1 MKTYVVEFIGTFFL
15 VLGAAMYGAVGAT
28 LCLMVMIYAGGH
40 ISGAHFNPAVTLA
53 MMIRGKATTKEAI
66 PYWIAQFAGGIVA
79 AVIACYLFGKEG
91 TGDCVVTPGGTI
103 KALAAEI
110 IGTFALAY
118 VILNV
123 ATTKGTAGNSFY
135 GIAIAGTVLAM
146 ASTVGSFSGGAF
158 NPAVGVG
165 LSIQKTFC
173 WQQIWIYFVGPL
185 AGGALAAIVFNYIN
199 EDDKPTPP
207 VADAGQE

>member
-1 MKTYVVEFIGTFFL
+1 MKTYIVEFIGTFFL

-53 MMIRGKATTKEAI
+53 VMMRGKSTLKNAVA
-66 PYWIAQFAGGIVA
+66 YWVVQFAGAVVA

-91 TGDCVVTPGGTI
+91 TGDCAIPDGGTV

-135 GIAIAGTVLAM
+135 GLAIAGTVLAM
-146 ASTVGSFSGGAF
+146 ASTIGSFSGGAF

-173 WQQIWIYFVGPL
+173 WSQIWIYFVGPL

-207 VADAGQE
+207 IPDAGQE

>member
-1 MKTYVVEFIGTFFL
+1 
-15 VLGAAMYGAVGAT
+15 MYKSKFASGGKSTLKNAVA
-28 LCLMVMIYAGGH
+28 
-40 ISGAHFNPAVTLA
+40 
-53 MMIRGKATTKEAI
+53 
-66 PYWIAQFAGGIVA
+66 YWIAQFAGAILA
-79 AVIACYLFGKEG
+79 AIIACYLFGKEG
-91 TGDCVVTPGGTI
+91 LGECAVAPDGI
-103 KALAAEI
+103 AKALAAEL

-135 GIAIAGTVLAM
+135 GLAIAGTVLAM
-146 ASTVGSFSGGAF
+146 ALTIGSFSGGAF

-165 LSIQKTFC
+165 LSIQKSFC
-173 WQQIWIYFVGPL
+173 WEQIWLYFVGPL

-207 VADAGQE
+207 ITNAGE